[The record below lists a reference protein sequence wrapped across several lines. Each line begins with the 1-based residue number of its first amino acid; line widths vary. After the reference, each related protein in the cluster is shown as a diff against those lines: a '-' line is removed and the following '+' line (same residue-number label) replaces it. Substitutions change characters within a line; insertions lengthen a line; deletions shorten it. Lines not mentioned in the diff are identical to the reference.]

1 MSSSSLA
8 LLAYRC
14 ATSAL
19 APAIPL
25 ALKTRARRGKEDRSR
40 LRERLGYAS
49 LGHPGGQLIWI
60 HAASIGECQAA
71 LPLIQEL
78 LKTGGRHVLLT
89 SGTVTSAVLMADR
102 LPPHAFHQYAP
113 VDTQGAI
120 TRFLNHWRP
129 DIGLFVDSEIWPNIV
144 SSAHARDIPL
154 ALVNGRMSPRSFAGW
169 RRLPRMVRAILS
181 KYDLCL
187 AQDAETAERLLALGA
202 AHVETTGS
210 LKADSPPLPADPV
223 RLEELRNAIGRRPVL
238 LAISTHPGEDET
250 ILPAADALRR
260 QFPDL
265 LTIVAPRH
273 PSRGPDIA
281 MLCGPRPT
289 KRRSLRELP
298 DTRTAVYIADTL
310 GELGLLFRLAPFAF
324 MGGSLINHGGQNP
337 LEPARLHCAVLAGP
351 YTWNF
356 TPAFDAIFAAQGA
369 GGVSSVAEIVALAA
383 ELIGNPSKAR
393 ALGDAAAG
401 AAQSLGGAVERTRI
415 AIESLLAHAR
425 T

>member
-8 LLAYRC
+8 LLAYRY

-19 APAIPL
+19 APVIPL

-40 LRERLGYAS
+40 LRERLGYA
-49 LGHPGGQLIWI
+49 GRARPKGQLIWI
-60 HAASIGECQAA
+60 HGASVGECQAA
-71 LPLIQEL
+71 LPLIEEL
-78 LKTGGRHVLLT
+78 LKTGGRNVLLT
-89 SGTVTSAVLMADR
+89 SGTVTSAALMADR
-102 LPPHAFHQYAP
+102 LPQRAFHQYAP

-120 TRFLNHWRP
+120 ARFLNHWRP

-144 SSAHARDIPL
+144 SSAHARKIPL

-169 RRLPRMVRAILS
+169 RRLRRMAGAILG

-187 AQDAETAERLLALGA
+187 AQDAETAERLAALGA
-202 AHVETTGS
+202 RHVQTTGS
-210 LKADSPPLPADPV
+210 LKADAPPLPVDPV
-223 RLEELRNAIGRRPVL
+223 QLEDLRNAIGARPVF

-250 ILPAADALRR
+250 ILPAADTLRGK
-260 QFPDL
+260 FPDL

-273 PSRGPDIA
+273 PSRGADLA
-281 MLCGPRPT
+281 MLCGTRPT
-289 KRRSLRELP
+289 KRRSRYELP
-298 DTRTAVYIADTL
+298 DSDTAVYIADTL

-324 MGGSLINHGGQNP
+324 MGGSLISHGGQNP

-351 YTWNF
+351 HTWNF

-369 GGVSSVAEIVALAA
+369 GRISSAAEIVALAG
-383 ELIGNPSKAR
+383 ELLGNPAKGR
-393 ALGDAAAG
+393 AMGDAAA
-401 AAQSLGGAVERTRI
+401 AAAKSLGGAVERTRI
-415 AIESLLAHAR
+415 AVETLLAHAP